1 MCGWDQGLVS
11 AMLVCGWDQTQFMAR
26 TMTQIVARIRDWST
40 DLIRAQ
46 LGLES
51 ELTLDCY

>member
-1 MCGWDQGLVS
+1 
-11 AMLVCGWDQTQFMAR
+11 MLVCGWDQTQFMAR
-26 TMTQIVARIRDWST
+26 TMTQFVARIRDWST